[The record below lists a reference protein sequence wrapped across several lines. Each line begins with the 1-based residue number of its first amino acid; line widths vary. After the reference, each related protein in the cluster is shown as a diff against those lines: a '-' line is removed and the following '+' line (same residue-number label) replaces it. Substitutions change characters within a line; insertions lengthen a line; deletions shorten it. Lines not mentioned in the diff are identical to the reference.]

1 MSILV
6 INTGSSSL
14 KFGLFDSA
22 AREALVE
29 GVIDWAARTGQADFL
44 LRQPNAPAR
53 KSQLAVADHRSAV
66 AQVVKAMNDPHILP
80 GSLVPKLEFGN
91 EGAISAV
98 GHRVVHGG
106 ERFRDSVR
114 LDSEAKAGIA
124 QLSELAPLHNPP
136 ALEAIEAV
144 EYALPGVPQVAV
156 FDTAFFAHL
165 PQRAFLY
172 PLPYSWYTD
181 WSIRRYGFHGISHAY
196 CAGRAGE
203 VVRWWGDDHLSTTS
217 PPHPPTTSPPHHSPL
232 TTHHS
237 PLRLITCH
245 LGNGCS
251 ATAVRDGVAV
261 ATTMGLTPL
270 EGMMMGTRC
279 GSVDPGI
286 LLHVQRQHGLT
297 VDQLDDA
304 LNHRSGLLGVSG
316 VSSDF
321 RQVEAAASQGNDR
334 ARLALEMYADRVRAT
349 IGALAV
355 TLGGI
360 DALIFTAGVGTNSAN
375 LRAAVCNGLECL
387 GLQLDSTRNTT
398 CQPDADVATDHSSAR
413 ILVLQTQEEL
423 LIAREVRRLTRKD
436 ET

>member
-1 MSILV
+1 MA
-6 INTGSSSL
+6 GSA
-14 KFGLFDSA
+14 FETAFA
-22 AREALVE
+22 
-29 GVIDWAARTGQADFL
+29 WT
-44 LRQPNAPAR
+44 
-53 KSQLAVADHRSAV
+53 
-66 AQVVKAMNDPHILP
+66 
-80 GSLVPKLEFGN
+80 
-91 EGAISAV
+91 
-98 GHRVVHGG
+98 
-106 ERFRDSVR
+106 
-114 LDSEAKAGIA
+114 AK
-124 QLSELAPLHNPP
+124 QKPVSPSWSELAPLHNPP
-136 ALEAIEAV
+136 ALEAIEAA
-144 EYALPGVPQVAV
+144 EHALPGVPQVAV

-165 PQRAFLY
+165 PPRAFLY
-172 PLPYSWYTD
+172 PVPYAWYTD

-196 CAGRAGE
+196 CAGRAAE
-203 VVRWWGDDHLSTTS
+203 VLSAW
-217 PPHPPTTSPPHHSPL
+217 HHSPL

-321 RQVEAAASQGNDR
+321 RQVEAAAGQGNDR

-387 GLQLDSTRNTT
+387 GLRLDSARNTT